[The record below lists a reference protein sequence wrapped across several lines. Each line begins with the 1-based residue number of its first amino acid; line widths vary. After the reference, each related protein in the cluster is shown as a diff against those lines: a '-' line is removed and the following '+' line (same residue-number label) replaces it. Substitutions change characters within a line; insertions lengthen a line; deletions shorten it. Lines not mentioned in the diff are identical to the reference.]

1 MNLPPPVAPVLSR
14 SPFQEAWRRFRRN
27 PPALFGVVF
36 LILFLLAC
44 WIGPLL
50 TPYGFEQQNRA
61 LGAVAPGTMGS
72 DGRHWLGTDPLG
84 RDLLTRLLHGG
95 RLSFLV
101 GLAATGVSLLI
112 GVTYGALAGFWGG
125 KRDMIMMRIVDILYA
140 LPFTVFII
148 LLMVVFERSLLLLFL
163 AIGAVEWLT
172 MARIVRGQV
181 MAIKA
186 RAFVLAAQT
195 LGQKP
200 GKILRQHILP
210 GAGGPIIVYTT
221 LTIPNVMLLEAFV
234 SFLGLGVQAPQAS
247 LGLLIN
253 EGVAG
258 METSPWLLIFP
269 GFFFALTLL
278 SLNFVGD
285 GLRRAFDPRGAEPS
299 HP

>member
-1 MNLPPPVAPVLSR
+1 MSVAVPAIAPVNR
-14 SPFQEAWRRFRRN
+14 SPWREAGRRFTGN
-27 PPALFGVVF
+27 TPALLGLGFLVF
-36 LILFLLAC
+36 FLLAC
-44 WIGPLL
+44 SIGPLL
-50 TPYGFEQQNRA
+50 TPYGFDQQNRS
-61 LGAVAPGTMGS
+61 LGATAPGTMGS
-72 DGRHWLGTDPLG
+72 AGIHWLGTDQLG
-84 RDLLTRLLHGG
+84 RDLLTRLFHGG

-125 KRDMIMMRIVDILYA
+125 KRDALMMRIVDILYA

-181 MAIKA
+181 LSIKA
-186 RAFVLAAQT
+186 RAYVLAAQT
-195 LGQKP
+195 LGQNA
-200 GKILRQHILP
+200 GRILRRHILP
-210 GAGGPIIVYTT
+210 NAGGPIIVYTT

-234 SFLGLGVQAPQAS
+234 SFLGFGVQAPQAS

-258 METSPWLLIFP
+258 METSPWLLLFP
-269 GFFFALTLL
+269 GLFFALTLL

-285 GLRRAFDPRGAEPS
+285 GLRAAFDPRGGDAAS
-299 HP
+299 L